1 MQTERVTYLTTAE
14 QKAALEAFARTR
26 GQSVGNVVREATSRY
41 ISEPAISA
49 EEEEALKFLAEEL
62 KEAVPKIRASL
73 ERSINKLETTRKE
86 VDKMLRDAGV
96 RK

>member
-1 MQTERVTYLTTAE
+1 MQTERVTFLTSRDHK
-14 QKAALEAFARTR
+14 KALDAFAAKR
-26 GQSVGNVVREATSRY
+26 GESVGNVVREATARY
-41 ISEPAISA
+41 ISEPGYSA
-49 EEEEALKFLAEEL
+49 EEEEALEFLAQEL
-62 KEAVPKIRASL
+62 NEAVPKIRASL

>member
-14 QKAALEAFARTR
+14 HKAALEAFAKGR
-26 GQSVGNVVREATSRY
+26 GESVGNVVREATARY
-41 ISEPAISA
+41 ISGPVSDDEK
-49 EEEEALKFLAEEL
+49 EALKVLAQEL
-62 KEAVPKIRASL
+62 NEAVPKIRASL
-73 ERSINKLETTRKE
+73 ERSINKLDATRKE